1 MTQTQTT
8 ETTLEHMRSMKL
20 YGMQKAYQ
28 MAMENQS
35 LAHLTADELISH
47 LIAQEYDDRQN
58 RSVNRSVKNARFRY
72 PAQVE
77 SILFDP
83 DRGVDRNQLHRLA
96 ECTFIKNAE
105 NLIITG
111 STGTGKSYLAS
122 ALGYQACLT
131 GYKVLYTS
139 TMRLLS
145 QLKMAKADGS
155 ALKELLRLE
164 KVELLILDDFGIQP
178 FDNQSRMLLM
188 DIVEDRHGKRSTI
201 FASQLPVQL
210 WYEIIGDN
218 TIADAILDR
227 IVHSAHRIE
236 LQGESMRKKGA
247 GKNQ

>member
-1 MTQTQTT
+1 MIPLTNT
-8 ETTLEHMRSMKL
+8 ETILEHMRSMKL

-28 MAMENQS
+28 MAIENHS
-35 LAHLTADELISH
+35 LANLTADELIAH
-47 LIAQEYDDRQN
+47 LVWQEYDDRKN
-58 RSVNRSVKNARFRY
+58 RTINRSVKNARFRY

-77 SILFDP
+77 NILFDP
-83 DRGVDRNQLHRLA
+83 ERGMDKNLVHRLA
-96 ECTFIKNAE
+96 ECNFIKNAE

-122 ALGYQACLT
+122 ALGNQACLN
-131 GYKVLYTS
+131 GYKILYTS
-139 TMRLLS
+139 ATRLLT

-155 ALKELLRLE
+155 ALKELLRIE
-164 KVELLILDDFGIQP
+164 KLDLLILDDFGIQP
-178 FDNQSRMLLM
+178 FDQQSRMMLM
-188 DIVEDRHGKRSTI
+188 EIIEDRHGKKSTI

-236 LQGESMRKKGA
+236 LQGESLRKKGA
-247 GKNQ
+247 KNRI